1 MAEKQSKKKS
11 KASARE
17 ESGVLASLPATR
29 PARISGRARSSDTEA
44 AAAAPRA
51 STKATSTKAAPAKPK
66 AKRTPA
72 KRTPAKRTPAKPA
85 AAKPKTPTAATPKAE
100 PASVTTAK
108 PARPRPVRSASR
120 NLAEPAKK
128 AADKRPA
135 EDRSPSGTELVTT
148 VVQAAGELA
157 QVGLTVGGQILKRAV
172 EKLPK
177 P

>member
-29 PARISGRARSSDTEA
+29 PARISARARSSDTEA

-51 STKATSTKAAPAKPK
+51 STKATSAKAAPAKPK
-66 AKRTPA
+66 A

-135 EDRSPSGTELVTT
+135 EDRSPGGTELVTT

>member
-72 KRTPAKRTPAKPA
+72 KRTPAKPA
-85 AAKPKTPTAATPKAE
+85 ATKPKTPTAATPKAE